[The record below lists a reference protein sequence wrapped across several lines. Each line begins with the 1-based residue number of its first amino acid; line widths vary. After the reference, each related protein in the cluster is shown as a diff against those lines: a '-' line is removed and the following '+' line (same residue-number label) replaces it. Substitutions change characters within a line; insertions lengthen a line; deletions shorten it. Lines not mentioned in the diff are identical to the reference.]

1 MNRRSTIGSL
11 IRRFK
16 ARMGAPTAINAGA
29 HKLARL
35 FYRMLKF
42 GAAYVEQGQ
51 AYYEQKYKD
60 RLLRNLS
67 KRAKEFG
74 FQLTPLEVEFNL
86 GRLRPLSRRFLFALQ
101 WSQTR

>member
-1 MNRRSTIGSL
+1 L
-11 IRRFK
+11 
-16 ARMGAPTAINAGA
+16 GAPTAINAGA

-51 AYYEQKYKD
+51 TYYEERYKE
-60 RLLRNLS
+60 RLVRNLS

-74 FQLTPLEVEFNL
+74 LQLTPLQ
-86 GRLRPLSRRFLFALQ
+86 PLTPAVS
-101 WSQTR
+101 